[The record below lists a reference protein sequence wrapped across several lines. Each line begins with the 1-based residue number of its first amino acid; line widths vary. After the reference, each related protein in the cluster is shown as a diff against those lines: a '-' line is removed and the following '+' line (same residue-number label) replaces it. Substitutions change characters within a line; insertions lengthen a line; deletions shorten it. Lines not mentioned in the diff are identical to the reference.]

1 MLIHARPMSRYLIHM
16 TPDRRHGGVEL
27 VCHGF
32 IRRLSRCAAASGYC
46 FLASSRTISARNRS
60 ISSAASR
67 IVGQG
72 LRLTVTPLDSLRSS
86 ATRSFSFSTI
96 VRLAPVRLVRTS
108 YRERSAVADTAVEK
122 VAYYHRHYRRSYRR
136 GYYGH
141 GYGYCYQRPILRL
154 WLPTALLWL

>member
-1 MLIHARPMSRYLIHM
+1 MSRDLIHM
-16 TPDRRHGGVEL
+16 TPDCRHGGVEL

-72 LRLTVTPLDSLRSS
+72 LRSTATPLDSLRSS
-86 ATRSFSFSTI
+86 ATRSFVFEHCS
-96 VRLAPVRLVRTS
+96 PVSLVRTP

-122 VAYYHRHYRRSYRR
+122 VAYYHRHYRR

-141 GYGYCYQRPILRL
+141 GYGYDYQRPYYGYGYRR
-154 WLPTALLWL
+154 PHYGYGYGRRSRY